1 MNLRV
6 SRAMVLLSD
15 KLAEWR
21 NMTKYDEMS
30 NMTKCRN
37 IKSKVVKFGEIGRS
51 GEIGHFDEIVIKFK
65 FNAMK
70 LIENKSVVLSWVY
83 LQPFC
88 STFFTFF
95 TLFSIL
101 FRERQKHVSPRRVF
115 FFFTCPKLFL
125 RWHQMPVQGILG
137 YPRAGCY
144 CP

>member
-1 MNLRV
+1 
-6 SRAMVLLSD
+6 
-15 KLAEWR
+15 
-21 NMTKYDEMS
+21 MTKYDEMS

-37 IKSKVVKFGEIGRS
+37 IESKVVKFGEIGRS

-95 TLFSIL
+95 TLFSIFNL
-101 FRERQKHVSPRRVF
+101 IF
-115 FFFTCPKLFL
+115 FFGSYERTSALVKRLKLSFYL
-125 RWHQMPVQGILG
+125 TFETFIFVLIDSLQSNWITLDPIHIFM
-137 YPRAGCY
+137 
-144 CP
+144 